1 MHGLTLLRPAWPGP
15 AGVAAAM
22 SLRAGGVSAAPF
34 DSLNLSPGVG
44 DDALAVRS
52 NRERFAAALGAAPV
66 WMRQVHGVQV
76 LRLLA
81 GAGLAALPTA
91 DAAWTTE
98 RGLACTVGAADCMPV
113 LFALRDGSAVAAAH
127 AGWRGLAG
135 GVLQATVQALCG
147 GTGAQPQDCL
157 AWMGPCIGPRH
168 FEVGEDVLAAFGVA
182 ADGSD
187 RFDRSDRS
195 DRSDGPDE
203 SDSRCFVPSQASDGS
218 RRWLANLPALARR
231 RLWQAGV
238 RDISDTGRCTYS
250 DPSSFFSFRR
260 DGVTGRHAACIWRL

>member
-1 MHGLTLLRPAWPGP
+1 
-15 AGVAAAM
+15 
-22 SLRAGGVSAAPF
+22 
-34 DSLNLSPGVG
+34 
-44 DDALAVRS
+44 
-52 NRERFAAALGAAPV
+52 
-66 WMRQVHGVQV
+66 MRQVHGVQV
-76 LRLLA
+76 LRLLV

-147 GTGAQPQDCL
+147 GAGAQPQDCL

-187 RFDRSDRS
+187 
-195 DRSDGPDE
+195 G
-203 SDSRCFVPSQASDGS
+203 SDSSCFVPSQASDGS

-238 RDISDTGRCTYS
+238 RDITDAGRCTYS